1 MKVKRTVAMM
11 VILVG
16 LFCVFAPA
24 ANAVPGWYV
33 CTIDMTNMQDGYL
46 WLAVTHA
53 TTTPAFTNKYVLV
66 NPTYRKEIMAI
77 ALTAMAS
84 NMQLSVYFD
93 PAASPYPI
101 TNAVQLAAQ

>member
-1 MKVKRTVAMM
+1 LEASSYQAGYR
-11 VILVG
+11 IE
-16 LFCVFAPA
+16 
-24 ANAVPGWYV
+24 
-33 CTIDMTNMQDGYL
+33 IDARWKDI
-46 WLAVTHA
+46 
-53 TTTPAFTNKYVLV
+53 PV
-66 NPTYRKEIMAI
+66 N